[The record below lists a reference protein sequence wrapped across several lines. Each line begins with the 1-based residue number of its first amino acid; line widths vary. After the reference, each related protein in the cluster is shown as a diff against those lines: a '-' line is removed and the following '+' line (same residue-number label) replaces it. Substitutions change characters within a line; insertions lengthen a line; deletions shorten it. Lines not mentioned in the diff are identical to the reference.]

1 MSKIQTWT
9 IVFLFGVLTFAACW
23 HFYRMDQYRQEQLS
37 IERVGLGRALN
48 KDIFTL
54 YRIPS
59 VHSFIKHDMKIFS
72 ERNNPPPPPKPP
84 PQKLE
89 DDGAHFIKPIGLE
102 IDPKAQPPRIVGMR
116 LSDEERT
123 PSVTPAPP
131 AGNAG
136 R

>member
-1 MSKIQTWT
+1 MTRAQTWT
-9 IVFLFGVLTFAACW
+9 IVFLFAVLTFAACW

-48 KDIFTL
+48 KDTFSP
-54 YRIPS
+54 YRMRG
-59 VHSFIKHDMKIFS
+59 VHSFIKHDKKLLS

-102 IDPKAQPPRIVGMR
+102 IDPKTQPPRIVGMR
-116 LSDEERT
+116 LSDE
-123 PSVTPAPP
+123 
-131 AGNAG
+131 
-136 R
+136 